1 MLVKATDKEWIP
13 IKLTHTD
20 KNIKLNSLPSV
31 PIKESEIIDFFLWVS
46 LLDEIL
52 KIAPV

>member
-13 IKLTHTD
+13 IKLNHAD
-20 KNIKLNSLPSV
+20 KNMKLKSLSSV

-46 LLDEIL
+46 LEDEIL
-52 KIAPV
+52 KITPF